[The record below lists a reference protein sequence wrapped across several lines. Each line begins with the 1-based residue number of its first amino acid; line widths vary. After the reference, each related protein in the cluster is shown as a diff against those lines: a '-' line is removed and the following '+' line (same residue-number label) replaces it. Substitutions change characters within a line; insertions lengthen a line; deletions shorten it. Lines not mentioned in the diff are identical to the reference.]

1 MFKETESKVKL
12 QLHDALS
19 FTFPFKIHVFKKM
32 WSCPWVLGKTKQS
45 IWALKRRQQSAIH
58 VTVSRSTASM
68 SDFSP
73 LAQHDLSKTLHK
85 RILMTNTQFDIYQ
98 SQLAVEYLRGT

>member
-1 MFKETESKVKL
+1 MSAGENKAVYLSLK
-12 QLHDALS
+12 AL
-19 FTFPFKIHVFKKM
+19 V
-32 WSCPWVLGKTKQS
+32 GY
-45 IWALKRRQQSAIH
+45 H